1 MQARQHNSRCLI
13 VGGGPAGLAAAL
25 FLSARGIQPRIID
38 KRDDVSLYSKAL
50 GVNPRTLELLE
61 SSGLTQRFLDNGRK
75 MECINLW
82 HKDRVVFRNQLSAVK
97 HRYPFMLIQPQ
108 RKSELLLAEALTQ
121 RGIRVERQTELAQL
135 QQEGSQSLVRLDLP
149 GGMTEEAV
157 YETVIGADGAHSRV
171 RDQLAIAYEGF
182 QYQEPWELYDIALE
196 TTLHP
201 DEGHILLFPEGGVIM
216 IRLEENIWRV
226 AGNTKPLLDRL
237 PRGTKVGNVV
247 WQSTFTISHKL
258 AYQLHKNNAALIG

>member
-1 MQARQHNSRCLI
+1 
-13 VGGGPAGLAAAL
+13 
-25 FLSARGIQPRIID
+25 
-38 KRDDVSLYSKAL
+38 
-50 GVNPRTLELLE
+50 
-61 SSGLTQRFLDNGRK
+61 
-75 MECINLW
+75 
-82 HKDRVVFRNQLSAVK
+82 
-97 HRYPFMLIQPQ
+97 MLIQPQ

-149 GGMTEEAV
+149 GGMTEEAQ

-182 QYQEPWELYDIALE
+182 QYQEPWELYDIVLE

-226 AGNTKPLLDRL
+226 AGNNKPLLDRL

-258 AYQLHKNNAALIG
+258 AYQLHKNNAALIGDAAHLHSPVGARGMNLGIEDAYLLSNLIAEQRINDFTRLRRPYLKKTVRRINTMTQALTGHHALSKKLRAHIDYLRFIFPVVAPSMRRFVMGLNT